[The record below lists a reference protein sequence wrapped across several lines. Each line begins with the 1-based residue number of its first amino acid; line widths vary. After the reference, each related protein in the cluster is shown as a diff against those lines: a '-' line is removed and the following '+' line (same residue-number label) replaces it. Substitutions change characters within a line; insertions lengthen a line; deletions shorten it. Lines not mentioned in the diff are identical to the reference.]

1 MTGIG
6 YALGKIP
13 GVPSYAD
20 RGRKKLRKALGDYW
34 SRNDADMIA
43 LVRSEIG
50 WDFEPVERHKIDGQT
65 WAEPLDSDGPWYPA
79 DGVPENPPELWGVPV
94 AVGYRDFGCLPEVP
108 NTRMF
113 DSPTQAGQDTVA
125 GTLTF
130 PSADEDAADTAD
142 TDDADGAE
150 ESSTGRPDTQDLI
163 NETEQLLQ
171 TPAGGQRPTSASAG
185 AGGGVDWLNTN
196 DETDNGTDAA
206 GADETDDE
214 AAANTDDSP
223 GGLRGRWR
231 AWRDRRRAAKRKKR
245 ARKGLQ
251 MMQRGSTT
259 LIVKQD
265 GDSVLSCKPATYVT
279 DTEGP
284 EWYVTDD
291 GKEKKFDAR
300 EAGSGPIT
308 LDRADIGL
316 AFGPIPKLIAPV
328 LPRIAR
334 NIHSLR
340 VADNRAQLVSEQGA
354 DKPQSPV
361 NAQNGSTGDN
371 AAMSDG
377 GQVRHND
384 VIVEERAL
392 IWPADIKLLGG
403 EHETQDHLDTLE
415 EQVKALANPPGGEWL
430 ETASKLGGI
439 ILAVLIG
446 VTLGDPS
453 GIIEL
458 IGGYT

>member
-1 MTGIG
+1 
-6 YALGKIP
+6 
-13 GVPSYAD
+13 
-20 RGRKKLRKALGDYW
+20 
-34 SRNDADMIA
+34 
-43 LVRSEIG
+43 
-50 WDFEPVERHKIDGQT
+50 
-65 WAEPLDSDGPWYPA
+65 
-79 DGVPENPPELWGVPV
+79 
-94 AVGYRDFGCLPEVP
+94 
-108 NTRMF
+108 MF

-130 PSADEDAADTAD
+130 PSDGEDAAGDTDTDESSTDRPDTQDLLDETEELLQNPEAAHRPRPASLDTDAADDGEDTADDTDTDAGDTDADAADTAD
-142 TDDADGAE
+142 QAAE
-150 ESSTGRPDTQDLI
+150 S
-163 NETEQLLQ
+163 
-171 TPAGGQRPTSASAG
+171 
-185 AGGGVDWLNTN
+185 
-196 DETDNGTDAA
+196 
-206 GADETDDE
+206 
-214 AAANTDDSP
+214 TDDSSD
-223 GGLRGRWR
+223 GLRARWR
-231 AWRDRRRAAKRKKR
+231 AWRDRRAIAKRKKR

-279 DTEGP
+279 DTKGP

-291 GKEKKFDAR
+291 GKDKKFDAR
-300 EAGSGPIT
+300 EAGSGPIA
-308 LDRADIGL
+308 LDKADIGL
-316 AFGPIPKLIAPV
+316 AFGPVPKLVAPV

-354 DKPQSPV
+354 DKPQSPL
-361 NAQNGSTGDN
+361 NPQNGNTGADG
-371 AAMSDG
+371 ALSDG

-392 IWPADIKLLGG
+392 VWPADIKLLGG

-430 ETASKLGGI
+430 ATASKLGGI